1 VSELKSHV
9 AVKMGSERGFG
20 IVFTIVL
27 IIVGIYPLSNGED
40 VRLWALAAA
49 VVLLLLAFLA
59 PKTLTIPNK
68 LWFKFGIALGAI
80 IAPIVM
86 TLLYFIAVAPIGLIF
101 RVMGKDLL
109 RQKFD
114 SNAQSYWIKREEPV
128 GSMKDQ
134 F

>member
-1 VSELKSHV
+1 MSELKSHV

-27 IIVGIYPLSNGED
+27 IIVGFYPLSNGGD
-40 VRLWALAAA
+40 ARLWALAAA
-49 VVLLLLAFLA
+49 AVLLLLAFLA

-109 RQKFD
+109 QQKFD
-114 SNAQSYWIKREEPV
+114 SNAQTYWIKRDEPV

>member
-1 VSELKSHV
+1 VSEFKSHV

-27 IIVGIYPLSNGED
+27 IIVALFPLSNGEE
-40 VRLWALAAA
+40 VRFWALAAA
-49 VVLLLLAFLA
+49 AALLLLTFLA
-59 PKTLTIPNK
+59 PQTLTLPNK

-80 IAPIVM
+80 IAPVVM
-86 TLLYFIAVAPIGLIF
+86 TLLYFVTVAPIGLIF
-101 RVMGKDLL
+101 RVLGKDLL

-114 SNAQSYWIKREEPV
+114 SNAQTYWIKRDEPV
-128 GSMKDQ
+128 GPMKDQ